1 MMRSYSLLLAAI
13 LSAVCTAV
21 YGAEDPLLK
30 KLAAVQV
37 PKGWKCAGD
46 IATYDRS
53 NLFELIDGEAELY
66 FPYGFKRAIAV
77 NYASTAQPQNGIA
90 AEIYE
95 VGSTLDAFGVY
106 SNYRDTKSRLVPL
119 GVEGF
124 AGPSQAMF
132 YQAQFFV
139 KVRARGTST
148 QNRAAVLPCAQA
160 ISGVL
165 PKNSRP
171 PEELELLDLPD
182 VIPKTQQYF
191 PQSVLGYDCFTNGLV
206 ADASV
211 YEKSPVKVFIIF
223 EITSKTAREALQ
235 CYETFL
241 KTSKAVYCWWELS
254 SGKVLVANDPL
265 YKRVIVKQFRNMILG
280 VAKSPEPKKAFP
292 LLESFQSHVTETSR
306 KNLPKNVTS
315 IPPPATH

>member
-1 MMRSYSLLLAAI
+1 MRRYSFLVVAI
-13 LSAVCTAV
+13 LSAACTAV
-21 YGAEDPLLK
+21 YGAEDQLLE

-37 PKGWKCAGD
+37 PEGWKCAGD

-77 NYASTAQPQNGIA
+77 NYASTAHPQDGIA

-106 SNYRDTKSRLVPL
+106 SNYRDMKSRLVPL

-124 AGPSQAMF
+124 VSRSQAMF

-139 KVRARGTST
+139 KVRARGTSKEN
-148 QNRAAVLPCAQA
+148 QAAVLPCAQA

-171 PEELELLDLPD
+171 PDELEMLDFKY

-206 ADASV
+206 ADSLA
-211 YEKSPVKVFIIF
+211 YGKFPVKIFIII

-241 KTSKAVYCWWELS
+241 KTSKAAYFWKELS
-254 SGKVLVANDPL
+254 FGKVLVANDPL
-265 YKRVIVKQFRNMILG
+265 HKQVIVKQFRNMLLG
-280 VAKSPEPKKAFP
+280 VAKSPDPKKAFP
-292 LLESFQSHVTETSR
+292 LLESLQSQVTEKSG
-306 KNLPKNVTS
+306 KNLPKNVS
-315 IPPPATH
+315 FVPPPATR

>member
-1 MMRSYSLLLAAI
+1 MIRSCSFLLAVI
-13 LSAVCTAV
+13 LSAVCTAA

-30 KLAAVQV
+30 KLAAVQ
-37 PKGWKCAGD
+37 PTGGWKCAGD

-53 NLFELIDGEAELY
+53 NLFELVDGEAELY

-77 NYASTAQPQNGIA
+77 NYASTAQPQDGIA

-95 VGSTLDAFGVY
+95 LGSTLDAFGAY
-106 SNYRDTKSRLVPL
+106 SNYRDARSRLVPL

-124 AGPSQAMF
+124 AGPTQAMF

-139 KVRARGTST
+139 KVRARGTSRE
-148 QNRAAVLPCAQA
+148 NRTAVLPFAQA

-171 PEELELLDLPD
+171 PEELDMLDFPY

-206 ADASV
+206 AESLA
-211 YEKSPVKVFIIF
+211 YGKFPVKIFIII
-223 EITSKTAREALQ
+223 EITSKTAREALE
-235 CYETFL
+235 CYEEFL
-241 KTSKAVYCWWELS
+241 KTSKAAYFWKELS
-254 SGKVLVANDPL
+254 FGKILVANDPL
-265 YKRVIVKQFRNMILG
+265 HKQVIVKQFRNMLLG
-280 VAKSPEPKKAFP
+280 VAKSPDPKKAFP
-292 LLESFQSHVTETSR
+292 LLERLQSQVAEKSG
-306 KNLPKNVTS
+306 KKLPGNVTS
-315 IPPPATH
+315 VPPPAAH

>member
-1 MMRSYSLLLAAI
+1 MRSYSLLLAAI

-30 KLAAVQV
+30 KLAAVQA
-37 PKGWKCAGD
+37 PEGWKCAGD

-77 NYASTAQPQNGIA
+77 NYASTAQPQDGIA

-148 QNRAAVLPCAQA
+148 ENQAAVLPCAQA

-171 PEELELLDLPD
+171 PEELELLNFRD
-182 VIPKTQQYF
+182 VIPQTQQYF
-191 PQSVLGYDCFTNGLV
+191 TQSVLGYDCFTNGLV
-206 ADASV
+206 ADALV
-211 YEKSPVKVFIIF
+211 YEKFPVKVFIIL
-223 EITSKTAREALQ
+223 EITSKTAQEALQ

-241 KTSKAVYCWWELS
+241 KTSKAAYCWRELS
-254 SGKVLVANDPL
+254 FGKVLVANDPL
-265 YKRVIVKQFRNMILG
+265 YKQVIVKQLRNMILG
-280 VAKSPEPKKAFP
+280 IAKSPDPKKAFP
-292 LLESFQSHVTETSR
+292 SLESLQSHITEKSR

-315 IPPPATH
+315 VPPPATH